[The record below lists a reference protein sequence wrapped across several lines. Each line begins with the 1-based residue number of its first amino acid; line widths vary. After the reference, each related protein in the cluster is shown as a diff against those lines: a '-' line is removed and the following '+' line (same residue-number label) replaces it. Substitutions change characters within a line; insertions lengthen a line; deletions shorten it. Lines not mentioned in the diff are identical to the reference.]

1 MTGFFITHM
10 IDPKLQFAKF
20 IQILGKGKKGS
31 RSLTQQEAYEAMS
44 LVLEKKIEPLQLGA
58 FLMLL
63 RVKEES
69 PEELAGFIQAARQTI
84 SAPSNALIQLDWPTY
99 AGKRRQLPWY
109 LLSALLLAQNGI
121 QILMHGT
128 AGIKDH
134 RIYPEDAL
142 KSLGI
147 VPSNSL
153 NEASDNIAKT
163 GFAFI
168 RLEDFH
174 PVLKEII
181 NYRELFGLRS
191 PVNTLVRSLN
201 PMSAPHSILGTFH
214 PGYREI
220 HQKACTLNN
229 QAHIAVI
236 KGEGGE
242 AERNPDDSCEVFY
255 SHHGT
260 MSTEKWPALFERR
273 HLKDSTM
280 DSDQLVQVWRGDIN
294 HEYGIAAITGTTAIA
309 LRLLDKASTP
319 DLAIQQA
326 NEMWQQRQP
335 LSYFQ

>member
-1 MTGFFITHM
+1 M

-20 IQILGKGKKGS
+20 IQILGKGKKGA
-31 RSLTQQEAYEAMS
+31 RSLTQQEAYDAMS
-44 LVLEKKIEPLQLGA
+44 LILEKKIDPLQLGA

-84 SAPSNALIQLDWPTY
+84 SESPNSSIQLDWPTY

-121 QILMHGT
+121 QVLMHGT
-128 AGIKDH
+128 AGVKDH
-134 RIYPEDAL
+134 RIYPENAL

-147 VPSNSL
+147 DACTSL
-153 NEASDNIAKT
+153 NKASINIKNR

-191 PVNTLVRSLN
+191 PINTLVRSLN
-201 PMSAPHSILGTFH
+201 PMNAPCSILGTFH

-229 QAHIAVI
+229 QPHIAVL

-242 AERNPDDSCEVFY
+242 AERNPDDFCEVFY
-255 SHHGT
+255 SHHGI
-260 MSTEKWPALFERR
+260 MSTEEWPALFNRR

-280 DSDQLVQVWRGDIN
+280 NSGQLAQVWQGDIH
-294 HEYGIAAITGTTAIA
+294 HEYGTAAIIGTTAIA
-309 LRLLDKASTP
+309 LRLLNEASTP
-319 DLAIQQA
+319 DLATQLA
-326 NEMWQQRQP
+326 NSMWQQRQP
-335 LSYFQ
+335 LSYFQKS

>member
-1 MTGFFITHM
+1 M
-10 IDPKLQFAKF
+10 IDPRLQFAKF

-31 RSLTQQEAYEAMS
+31 RSLTQPEAYVAMS
-44 LVLEKKIEPLQLGA
+44 LILEKKIEPLQLGA

-63 RVKEES
+63 RIKEES

-84 SAPSNALIQLDWPTY
+84 STPSCSSIQLDWPTY

-109 LLSALLLAQNGI
+109 LLSALLLAQNGV

-128 AGIKDH
+128 TGVKDQ

-147 VPSNSL
+147 NASASL
-153 NEASDNIAKT
+153 NEASTDIKNR

-191 PVNTLVRSLN
+191 PINTLVRSLN
-201 PMSAPHSILGTFH
+201 PMNAAHSLLGTFH

-242 AERNPDDSCEVFY
+242 AERNPDDCCEVFY
-255 SHHGT
+255 SHHGI
-260 MSTEKWPALFERR
+260 MSTEEWPAFFSRR

-280 DSDQLVQVWRGDIN
+280 DPSRLAQVWQGDIN
-294 HEYGIAAITGTTAIA
+294 HEYGIAATIGTTAIV

-319 DLAIQQA
+319 ELAIQQA
-326 NEMWQQRQP
+326 NLMWQQRQP
-335 LSYFQ
+335 LNDLQSPKE